1 MPRIHHGKRINMH
14 ELVLDHALVRL
25 AQHRL
30 GIVDADDA
38 VGGRIIRERNA
49 GADADVEDAPA
60 DALGRRDRG
69 LAAGVEHRAE
79 DEIVDRRPT
88 RIGLRDRA
96 DIDFVRHRPRHFN
109 SNQLVARLLG
119 VYARL
124 RGLWSEAECGTRAP
138 DFASLHRSYDNRL
151 APATRASRTGITC
164 AAATALWMKPPP
176 STRACPLPA
185 S

>member
-1 MPRIHHGKRINMH
+1 MPRIHHGKRIDMH

-96 DIDFVRHRPRHFN
+96 DIDFVRHRPFT
-109 SNQLVARLLG
+109 
-119 VYARL
+119 
-124 RGLWSEAECGTRAP
+124 RGL
-138 DFASLHRSYDNRL
+138 
-151 APATRASRTGITC
+151 
-164 AAATALWMKPPP
+164 AAL
-176 STRACPLPA
+176 PLPLWGEGWGEGVRSPSIDLNPSPHPSPYGRGSRPSSPLA
-185 S
+185 LISIRWKA